1 MPESTNLESKDF
13 QQVEVLLSSLAEYTQ
28 KLKLACDRWVSQ
40 RVRFQMNLF
49 IMVVPMMVA
58 GSLFYFFVRGE
69 RDLLFPLFAIA
80 GLALMTIAYFLFSR
94 SLGEI
99 RLSYNKNEIDVMARQ
114 VGRLIRL
121 ASQYEEHVAPDFTS
135 RMMLDLRL
143 AEAEAVLQYSERI
156 VGSDISAGTRYSK
169 R

>member
-1 MPESTNLESKDF
+1 MPEPGNVGLKDF

-49 IMVVPMMVA
+49 LSVVSLTFSVA
-58 GSLFYFFVRGE
+58 VYVSME
-69 RDLLFPLFAIA
+69 RNSPLIFPLFSLAIIGVVT
-80 GLALMTIAYFLFSR
+80 GLYFLFSR
-94 SLGEI
+94 SIGDI
-99 RLSYNKNEIDVMARQ
+99 RLSYNKNEITVMAMQ

-121 ASQYEEHVAPDFTS
+121 ASQVEEHVASDFTS
-135 RMMLDLRL
+135 KMMLDLRL

-156 VGSDISAGTRYSK
+156 IGRDLSSGTRYAK
-169 R
+169 V